1 MHPFSQ
7 AGWRKYQTIDLKYSQ
22 RVKDFFVLFCIV
34 IEEWAGSKRHSGSRC
49 WFNSSSPKG
58 GKTLMAFFF
67 LCEKSLPPSMT
78 PGQYLKHTLQT
89 QQHSHGYRA
98 GRRVGEKMASL
109 LSGRGRLNKQHSP
122 AFCLSTHTIWSVCR
136 GSLQKQCLDMP
147 RVTQIFC
154 PLILEWNQVL
164 FISTFVV
171 FLEASKWRHLP
182 LVGHSPFP

>member
-1 MHPFSQ
+1 MFLFYFVS
-7 AGWRKYQTIDLKYSQ
+7 
-22 RVKDFFVLFCIV
+22 FF
-34 IEEWAGSKRHSGSRC
+34 EGWAGSKRHSGSRF
-49 WFNSSSPKG
+49 WFNSSSPKEEN
-58 GKTLMAFFF
+58 KKQTLMTFFF

-78 PGQYLKHTLQT
+78 PGEHLKHTLQT
-89 QQHSHGYRA
+89 QQHSHEYRA
-98 GRRVGEKMASL
+98 GRRVSDKMASL
-109 LSGRGRLNKQHSP
+109 LSGRRRLNKQHSP

-154 PLILEWNQVL
+154 SLILEWNQVL

-171 FLEASKWRHLP
+171 FLEANEWRHLP